1 MGPNGEGELRV
12 DLKGGETGEEEE
24 EGGGGEEEEGNI
36 RGGLDVIGGDDFDRG
51 EMFFAAEK
59 GGGTDE
65 EEKEG
70 GTEEEEE
77 VVEMGM
83 FLVFLEMPNNRSV
96 PLEALLTLFPT
107 PPVNL
112 SLKIGIFYYFFDSC
126 FVSTV
131 LIDIITVNL
140 FFR

>member
-1 MGPNGEGELRV
+1 MDLR
-12 DLKGGETGEEEE
+12 GGETGEEEE
-24 EGGGGEEEEGNI
+24 GEGGGGEEEEGNI
-36 RGGLDVIGGDDFDRG
+36 RGFLDVIGGDDFDRG
-51 EMFFAAEK
+51 EMLFAAEK
-59 GGGTDE
+59 GETDE

-83 FLVFLEMPNNRSV
+83 LFVFLEMPNNRSV

-112 SLKIGIFYYFFDSC
+112 SLKISVF
-126 FVSTV
+126 
-131 LIDIITVNL
+131 
-140 FFR
+140 